1 MEYGTIVPDKRHF
14 GGTMYIDELEG
25 GREITLFAISGKRFV
40 NFRTSTIEIEHPQ
53 LRAVAAA
60 IAKKTGHRRFVFAR
74 TVYTKNRKVVNFNA
88 PNVRCKAVISEDGML
103 RVWHTVKTIRIK
115 IPYSMHIPMT
125 PGSNRYLGSV
135 LVLMSDSKSSGNNR
149 RGSYRLTLG
158 LDGHVKIGY
167 NKESQPV
174 RVRDISGTGIGFTI
188 SPSIPV
194 KMGENVV
201 ITFSDALQKGR
212 RTARRVNFEVAANVV
227 RIEGLDES
235 HTIIGCKMRPNEE
248 LTQYI
253 FQKQMLLLSE
263 GKMRRPG
270 SRSHMKQKAK

>member
-1 MEYGTIVPDKRHF
+1 MF
-14 GGTMYIDELEG
+14 IDELES
-25 GREITLFAISGKRFV
+25 GREVTLFAISGKRFV
-40 NFRTSTIEIEHPQ
+40 NFRTTAIEIAHPQ

-60 IAKKTGHRRFVFAR
+60 ITRKMGYHRFAFAR

-88 PNVRCKAVISEDGML
+88 PNVRCKAVVSEDGML

-115 IPYSMHIPMT
+115 IPYSMHIPMS

-135 LVLMSDSKSSGNNR
+135 LVLMSDGKSSGNNR

-158 LDGHVKIGY
+158 FDGYAKIGY

-188 SPSIPV
+188 SPKIPV
-194 KMGENVV
+194 KTGENVV
-201 ITFSDALQKGR
+201 ITFSDTLQKGR
-212 RTARRVNFEVAANVV
+212 RSAKRVSFEVTATVA
-227 RIEGLDES
+227 RIENLDDS
-235 HTIIGCKMRPNEE
+235 HKIIGCQMRPNEE

-263 GKMRRPG
+263 GKMRRPDSKG
-270 SRSHMKQKAK
+270 RAKRKA